1 MKPTPSGPF
10 AGRLRS
16 RGIYLVR
23 GKDSTGRSA
32 WYYLRVCKKSPL
44 LFERDARK
52 GQIQLADYGEILCS
66 GYGEN
71 PPESAVRDMRENW
84 GFQS

>member
-1 MKPTPSGPF
+1 MTHHPAGPF
-10 AGRLRS
+10 SERLRN
-16 RGIYLVR
+16 RRIYLIR
-23 GKDSTGRSA
+23 GSDGTGRQA

-52 GQIQLADYGEILCS
+52 GQINLSDYGEILQS
-66 GYGEN
+66 GYGKD
-71 PPESAVRDMRENW
+71 PPASVVRDMQETW